1 MLKGQ
6 VFRIALWGCS
16 LNVFVCVNVFVFVF
30 VSFVGQVISL
40 HLSDQMSLENLY
52 LKAFSKSICLCL
64 SVGQFVSPM
73 THSDHTSQR
82 SQVSRITKYV
92 CLCLFV
98 SLIMSPLHCDQTS
111 QGQKSPWKWT
121 MSCVCFKTKRSLTE
135 SPSIKL
141 SWSVAGQIKTLFN
154 WIFLQLAYL

>member
-1 MLKGQ
+1 MSQLDSVLKGQ

-40 HLSDQMSLENLY
+40 HLSDQMSLENLF
-52 LKAFSKSICLCL
+52 LKAFSKCICLCL

-82 SQVSRITKYV
+82 SHVSTIAKCV

-98 SLIMSPLHCDQTS
+98 SLIPSSLWSNVSRSEVSLKMDNVLCLFQN
-111 QGQKSPWKWT
+111 QKVTHW
-121 MSCVCFKTKRSLTE
+121 VTE
-135 SPSIKL
+135 
-141 SWSVAGQIKTLFN
+141 
-154 WIFLQLAYL
+154 Y

>member
-1 MLKGQ
+1 MR
-6 VFRIALWGCS
+6 VFSKCLCLCQCICLRICFFCWSGHFSSSLWS
-16 LNVFVCVNVFVFVF
+16 NR
-30 VSFVGQVISL
+30 
-40 HLSDQMSLENLY
+40 Y
-52 LKAFSKSICLCL
+52 LKAFSKCICLCL